1 MIIRDNSIELQIKEV
16 NFIINKQINKL
27 SKL

>member
-1 MIIRDNSIELQIKEV
+1 MIIRDISIELQIKEV